1 VLHPDIPAYSLDRR
15 IGLFS
20 RGVDQYRKKNSKE
33 LIMRLREKLLR
44 STCIAAA
51 VAVSAIPAAAAV
63 KMAVHECV
71 AGKPT
76 AASYT
81 WDFKG
86 EANTIFRD
94 IQAEARDASHHADQ
108 LQSIERNP
116 ELSWQIQSNQ
126 LEDLRGDIN
135 DIETSLCRLETIR
148 RVVAPWQQREIDRIA
163 VNSRLLADNAQDA
176 ILFLNANEDNLWPL
190 AYRRY
195 LNNLCDEAQSLKR
208 SVGNAVEYSSVSKQ
222 YRDLGSKLGARTGS

>member
-1 VLHPDIPAYSLDRR
+1 
-15 IGLFS
+15 
-20 RGVDQYRKKNSKE
+20 
-33 LIMRLREKLLR
+33 MRLREKLLR

-94 IQAEARDASHHADQ
+94 IQAEARDASRPCRSTAEYRKESRTE
-108 LQSIERNP
+108 LANP
-116 ELSWQIQSNQ
+116 VINLKIW
-126 LEDLRGDIN
+126 GDIN
-135 DIETSLCRLETIR
+135 DIETRLCRLETIR

-163 VNSRLLADNAQDA
+163 VNARLLADNAQDA
-176 ILFLNANEDNLWPL
+176 ILFLDAHEDDLWAGTYRHYLDNL
-190 AYRRY
+190 Y
-195 LNNLCDEAQSLKR
+195 NEARSLTR
-208 SVGNAVEYSSVSKQ
+208 SVGNAVEYSSVSKRVSGLRVQ
-222 YRDLGSKLGARTGS
+222 AGGANRFVTSPVPALETKP